1 MEQTLEFLGEVAR
14 AQPSVQL
21 MVRRATGVLSH
32 IHLQPRSGPGPE
44 RKTVSRSPLPGRP
57 ALRSLGSRLPNT
69 PHSRH
74 YP

>member
-1 MEQTLEFLGEVAR
+1 MEQTLEFRGEVAR

-44 RKTVSRSPLPGRP
+44 RKTVCLKVSFAWKAGA
-57 ALRSLGSRLPNT
+57 ALSGFP
-69 PHSRH
+69 P
-74 YP
+74 P